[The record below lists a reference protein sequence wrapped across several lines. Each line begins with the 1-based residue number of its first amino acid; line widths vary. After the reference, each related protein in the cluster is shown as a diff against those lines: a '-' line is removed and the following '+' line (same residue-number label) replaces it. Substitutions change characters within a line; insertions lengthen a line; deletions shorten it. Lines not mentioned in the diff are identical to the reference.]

1 VNNTSYTTDVAA
13 WSVEQAQLIRSGQF
27 DKLDLEHIA
36 EEIEDVGK
44 SEQRELAS
52 RLAVLFAHL
61 LKWEFQADFRSS
73 SWSATIREQK
83 RQVTFHLDD
92 VPSLRTKFDDAR
104 WMGMV
109 WGRAKTLASKETGIG
124 FDKFPE
130 NCLWAIADVLDAAW
144 LPA

>member
-1 VNNTSYTTDVAA
+1 MNNTSYTTDVAA
-13 WSVEQAQLIRSGQF
+13 WSIEQARLIRSGQF
-27 DKLDLEHIA
+27 DKLDLENIA

-61 LKWEFQADFRSS
+61 LKWEFQADFRGS

-83 RQVTFHLDD
+83 RQVLFHLDD
-92 VPSLRTKFDDAR
+92 VPSLRTKLDDAR
-104 WMGMV
+104 WMEMV
-109 WGRAKTLASKETGIG
+109 WGRAKTFASKETGIG

-130 NCLWAIADVLDAAW
+130 SCPWAIAEVLESAW